1 MAKKL
6 TLEKAMMMMFPKERQ
21 VRALLQGPLMGH
33 QIEKENM
40 YLLQRVEKKSRG
52 QTEILLTEMKET
64 MKNTKINCLGYFL
77 LRNIRFFKGRKPKAS
92 YCRRCFFENS
102 GCISSTA
109 SSHSYLNSHP
119 SYVLTS
125 RSVSIWHDQV

>member
-52 QTEILLTEMKET
+52 QTEMKEI

-77 LRNIRFFKGRKPKAS
+77 LINIRFFKGRKPKAS
-92 YCRRCFFENS
+92 YCR
-102 GCISSTA
+102 
-109 SSHSYLNSHP
+109 
-119 SYVLTS
+119 
-125 RSVSIWHDQV
+125 